1 MKSQRSLRSRPRAP
15 LRAPAPGQR
24 KPRGEGYLRRD
35 EILAAARSLF
45 LKEGVE
51 RVTIRAICAR
61 VGVTAPAL
69 YRHFKDKREIII
81 GICNETFGALLER
94 FRGIRAEEKDPL
106 AALKQ
111 MMESYVRFAL
121 AHQDAYRL
129 LFMSKDL
136 LMQEFAQ
143 EMNLQSD
150 EDALRAGILGP
161 LVLHELAAHVGLCIE
176 RGVLRPGDPGII
188 TEAIWSCGHGLAS
201 LLITHPHFKE
211 RPQDALIAAAMDM
224 ALNGLLKR

>member
-1 MKSQRSLRSRPRAP
+1 MKSQRPPKKVSAPR
-15 LRAPAPGQR
+15 R
-24 KPRGEGYLRRD
+24 KPRGEGYQRRA

-45 LKEGVE
+45 LKEGVD

-69 YRHFKDKREIII
+69 YRHFKDKREIIT
-81 GICNETFGALLER
+81 GICNETFGRLLEA
-94 FRGIRAEEKDPL
+94 FRRIRAEEKEPL

-111 MMESYVRFAL
+111 LMDCYVRFAL
-121 AHQDAYRL
+121 AHQDEYRL

-136 LMQEFAQ
+136 LMI
-143 EMNLQSD
+143 EMAKDMDIQSD

-161 LVLHELAAHVGLCIE
+161 LVLQELAAHVALCIQ
-176 RGVLRPGDPGII
+176 RGILKRGDSELI
-188 TEAIWSCGHGLAS
+188 TDAIWSCGHGLAS

-211 RPQDALIAAAMDM
+211 RSHDVLIAVAIDM
-224 ALNGLLKR
+224 TLNGLLRR

>member
-1 MKSQRSLRSRPRAP
+1 MKSQRRLRSRPRAQK
-15 LRAPAPGQR
+15 RAPAAAQR
-24 KPRGEGYLRRD
+24 KPRGEGYQRRA

-45 LKEGVE
+45 LKEGVD

-81 GICNETFGALLER
+81 GICNETFGSLLES
-94 FRGIRAEEKDPL
+94 FRRIRAEEKEPL

-111 MMESYVRFAL
+111 LMEGYVRFAL
-121 AHQDAYRL
+121 AHQDEYRL

-136 LMQEFAQ
+136 LMLEFAG
-143 EMNLQSD
+143 ELEIKTD
-150 EDALRAGILGP
+150 EDAIRAGILGP
-161 LVLHELAAHVGLCIE
+161 LVLHELAAHVAVCIE
-176 RGVLRPGDPGII
+176 RGVLRPGDPEII

-201 LLITHPHFKE
+201 LLITHPHFQD
-211 RPQDALIAAAMDM
+211 RPHDALIAAAMDM
-224 ALNGLLKR
+224 TLNGLLNR

>member
-1 MKSQRSLRSRPRAP
+1 MKSQRAP
-15 LRAPAPGQR
+15 KKISAPKR
-24 KPRGEGYLRRD
+24 KARGEGYQRRG

-45 LKEGVE
+45 LKEGVD

-69 YRHFKDKREIII
+69 YRHFKDKREIIT
-81 GICNETFGALLER
+81 GICNETFGRLLEQ
-94 FRGIRAEEKDPL
+94 FRRIRAEVKDPL

-111 MMESYVRFAL
+111 MMECYVRFAL
-121 AHQDAYRL
+121 AHQEEYRL

-136 LMQEFAQ
+136 LML
-143 EMNLQSD
+143 EMAKDMEITCD

-161 LVLHELAAHVGLCIE
+161 LVLHELAAHVALCIE
-176 RGVLRPGDPGII
+176 RGILKRGDAE
-188 TEAIWSCGHGLAS
+188 TMTDVIWACGHGLSS
-201 LLITHPHFKE
+201 LLITHPHFKD
-211 RPQDALIAAAMDM
+211 RSPDLLIAAGIDM

>member
-1 MKSQRSLRSRPRAP
+1 MKSQRRLRSRPLALKRAQ
-15 LRAPAPGQR
+15 APAQR
-24 KPRGEGYLRRD
+24 KPRGEGYQRRA

-81 GICNETFGALLER
+81 GICNETFGKLLER
-94 FRGIRAEEKDPL
+94 FRRIRATEADALE
-106 AALKQ
+106 ALKQ
-111 MMESYVRFAL
+111 LCESYVLFAL
-121 AHQDAYRL
+121 AHRDEYRL

-136 LMQEFAQ
+136 LMIEVAD
-143 EMNLQSD
+143 ELEIKTD
-150 EDALRAGILGP
+150 EDAIRAGILGP
-161 LVLHELAAHVGLCIE
+161 LVLHELAQHVALCIE
-176 RGVLRPGDPGII
+176 RGVLRPGDPGLI
-188 TEAIWSCGHGLAS
+188 TESIWSCGHGLAS

-211 RPQDALIAAAMDM
+211 RPHEALIATSIDM
-224 ALNGLLKR
+224 VLNGFLKR